1 MRAVLNALG
10 YSDEKSQALAM
21 LAFTIG
27 RSTTEKITAEIEPL
41 APALIPYVQEIT
53 HGASATVLDHLFQ
66 L

>member
-1 MRAVLNALG
+1 
-10 YSDEKSQALAM
+10 M

-53 HGASATVLDHLFQ
+53 HGASVTVLDHLFQ